1 MRKKGVEVEGMFDKK
16 GACMGGPTKEGSGEA
31 NIVQGLVC
39 SAMVIAVEAR
49 NMSIVDPPI
58 AMPQEE

>member
-16 GACMGGPTKEGSGEA
+16 GACMGGPTKEGSGAA

-49 NMSIVDPPI
+49 NMSIVDH
-58 AMPQEE
+58 Q